1 MSVLLQAG
9 EQELETLS
17 FEHHLPHGHMLH
29 KCWIIIRSYL
39 IEEPKFNNVLC
50 I

>member
-17 FEHHLPHGHMLH
+17 FEHHVPQMLDNH
-29 KCWIIIRSYL
+29 PLVSNRGEVI
-39 IEEPKFNNVLC
+39 EPKFNNVLC